1 MDSVFGDVLEW
12 SDDSE
17 RHEIIKDMRGDSDS
31 AQRQKMLSMRV
42 EVFCAEWAQFVC
54 EFEKAKTDAHAKL
67 PTDLYHRY
75 WISTGS
81 RRLVLMAIMNCYY
94 NGWKVKPTHIARDM
108 RIAKSAVTLILKEA
122 KELGLTIVGGKNNW
136 AHYPSLHTVKGF
148 IYYTSIAVPDSGFDR
163 IGNAWAAIQT
173 FNNKNERNRMVGNT
187 NANTEYNKFVEDSKF

>member
-1 MDSVFGDVLEW
+1 MDSAFGDVLEW
-12 SDDSE
+12 SDYNE
-17 RHEIIKDMRGDSDS
+17 RHEIIKDMRGESDS

-54 EFEKAKTDAHAKL
+54 TEL

-94 NGWKVKPTHIARDM
+94 NGWKVKPTQIARDM

-148 IYYTSIAVPDSGFDR
+148 VHYTSIALPQSGFDR

-173 FNNKNERNRMVGNT
+173 FNNKNERSRMVGNT
-187 NANTEYNKFVEDSKF
+187 KANTEYSKFVEDSKF